1 MVASSFY
8 KRSKIVRDTP
18 SHSHTT
24 YFNER
29 NAPMAIYHLEAKVIS
44 RGSGRSVVAASAY
57 MSCSKILNDY
67 DGIEHDYT
75 KKQGLIY
82 EEVLLPSNAP
92 PEWKDRSILWNA
104 VEEAEKTKDSRLARE
119 FVVALPTAL
128 DKSEWIELLHKY
140 IDENFVSKGMCADMA
155 IHDTDGHNPHAHI
168 LLTVRPLNENGTWQ
182 YKTEKE
188 YVCKKDNIEKNF
200 TASEYAD
207 ASKEGWE
214 KLYQYK
220 VGKKKVYM
228 TPSEAKKNNYSRVNK
243 YPKSS
248 KFGRQ
253 NPISLRWNS
262 DEQLLSWRKNWAN
275 VTNEFLESKGID
287 ARIDHR
293 SYKDQ
298 GIDLQPTIHEGV
310 TARKM
315 EKEGHIADRC
325 EINRKIKADN
335 KLLINLKTALNKIS
349 KSIEKS
355 IPKVAETL
363 ENIFANITLLK
374 YNILVISG
382 SIAEYDATIKELKE
396 DKQKYNDIKKE
407 IKEKRAELKAAN
419 AELKNTPVINIIKR
433 QALSKQIATLTEELE
448 ELKSDLSSV
457 YMYYSDEAAFIQRIA
472 MISEYE
478 KAKRIQEA
486 NRNSNESKASQQAD
500 EFIKIRDSIEPV
512 DAEAVILERQR
523 IHKSVLYSTRDRYAK
538 TIQDFDYSVFSKA
551 EDITASMLNEDK
563 NSPMCSHDALTKA
576 KHEAHELQDQNELLK
591 DSKEKKRNETSL
603 S

>member
-1 MVASSFY
+1 
-8 KRSKIVRDTP
+8 
-18 SHSHTT
+18 
-24 YFNER
+24 
-29 NAPMAIYHLEAKVIS
+29 
-44 RGSGRSVVAASAY
+44 
-57 MSCSKILNDY
+57 
-67 DGIEHDYT
+67 
-75 KKQGLIY
+75 
-82 EEVLLPSNAP
+82 
-92 PEWKDRSILWNA
+92 
-104 VEEAEKTKDSRLARE
+104 
-119 FVVALPTAL
+119 
-128 DKSEWIELLHKY
+128 
-140 IDENFVSKGMCADMA
+140 
-155 IHDTDGHNPHAHI
+155 
-168 LLTVRPLNENGTWQ
+168 
-182 YKTEKE
+182 
-188 YVCKKDNIEKNF
+188 
-200 TASEYAD
+200 
-207 ASKEGWE
+207 
-214 KLYQYK
+214 
-220 VGKKKVYM
+220 M

-243 YPKSS
+243 YPKST

-262 DEQLLSWRKNWAN
+262 DEQLLSWRKNWADI
-275 VTNEFLESKGID
+275 TNEFLKNKGLD
-287 ARIDHR
+287 DRINHR

-315 EKEGHIADRC
+315 EKEGHIEDRC

-374 YNILVISG
+374 YNVLVISG

-448 ELKSDLSSV
+448 ELKSDPSSV

-486 NRNSNESKASQQAD
+486 NRNSNESKANQQAD
-500 EFIKIRDSIEPV
+500 EFIKIRDSIEP
-512 DAEAVILERQR
+512 DDTEAIILERQR

-551 EDITASMLNEDK
+551 EDVTADMLDE
-563 NSPMCSHDALTKA
+563 NSNKLMCSHDALTKA
-576 KHEAHELQDQNELLK
+576 KDEAHELQVQNELSK